1 MKGVLLKYN
10 VRSLLVRRGSTA
22 LTVLGIALTTAIF
35 VGVMALA
42 EGLEM
47 ALGTTGEPLHVLV
60 RRRGSDS
67 ELTSFIPRDVWP
79 IVRYLPG
86 IERDSRGEPLAS
98 AELVVVINL
107 PRRGEAQGVNVTVR
121 GLSPESL
128 ALRPRARIVEGRM
141 FRPGLREVVVARRLS
156 ERFQN
161 LRLGDEVRFGKG
173 AWRVVGL
180 FEAGNTAFD
189 SEIWVEV
196 NQLAS
201 EYNRPGYSSFL
212 LKATSDVALRA
223 LCERI
228 EQERRYP
235 LLAQS
240 EIEYYREQTR
250 VAGPIRALGMFLVL
264 VLGIGAGFAAMNTM
278 DAAVTSRAREIATLR
293 ALGFRRRQIG
303 RAFLVESAL
312 LGLAGGVIGSA
323 LALPLHGL
331 TTGTA
336 NWETFSEIIFAF
348 RVTPGLMLTGIAFAV
363 LVATFGGLLPARQAA
378 RQAPALVLRGL

>member
-1 MKGVLLKYN
+1 MLLKYN
-10 VRSLLVRRGSTA
+10 VRSLLMRRGSTA
-22 LTVLGIALTTAIF
+22 LTVMGIALTTAIF

-42 EGLEM
+42 EGLET
-47 ALGTTGEPLHVLV
+47 ALGTTGEPSHVLV

-67 ELTSFIPRDVWP
+67 ELNSFIPRDVWP

-86 IERDSRGEPLAS
+86 IERDSRREPLAS

-107 PRRGEAQGVNVTVR
+107 PRRGETQGVNVTVR
-121 GLSPESL
+121 GLSLEGL

-161 LRLGDEVRFGKG
+161 LQLGDEVRFGQG
-173 AWRVVGL
+173 TWRVVGL

-189 SEIWVEV
+189 SEIWVDV

-201 EYNRPGYSSFL
+201 AYNRPGYSSFL
-212 LKATSDVALRA
+212 LNATDDVAVKT

-235 LLAQS
+235 LFAQP

-278 DAAVTSRAREIATLR
+278 DAAVASRAREIATLR
-293 ALGFRRRQIG
+293 ALGFRRWQIG

-323 LALPLHGL
+323 LTLPLHGL

-348 RVTPGLMLTGIAFAV
+348 RVTPGLLLTGIAFAV
-363 LVATFGGLLPARQAA
+363 LVGALGGTLPARRAA
-378 RQAPALVLRGL
+378 QQAPARVLREL

>member
-1 MKGVLLKYN
+1 MLLKYN
-10 VRSLLVRRGSTA
+10 VRSLLVRWGSTA

-42 EGLEM
+42 EGLET
-47 ALGTTGEPLHVLV
+47 ALGTTGEPQHVLV

-67 ELTSFIPRDVWP
+67 EGSSFIPRDIWP
-79 IVRYLPG
+79 MVRYLPG
-86 IERDSRGEPLAS
+86 IARDSRGEPLAS
-98 AELVVVINL
+98 AELAVIINL
-107 PRRGEAQGVNVTVR
+107 PRRGETQGVNVTVR

-128 ALRPRARIVEGRM
+128 ALRPRVRIVEGRM
-141 FRPGLREVVVARRLS
+141 FRPGLREAIVARRLS

-161 LRLGDEVRFGKG
+161 LGLGDEVRFGKG
-173 AWRVVGL
+173 SWRVVGL

-189 SEIWVEV
+189 SEIWVDV

-201 EYNRPGYSSFL
+201 DYNRPGYSSFL
-212 LKATSDVALRA
+212 LKATDEAALKT
-223 LCERI
+223 LIERI

-235 LLAQS
+235 LLAQP
-240 EIEYYREQTR
+240 EMEYYREQTR

-264 VLGIGAGFAAMNTM
+264 VLGVGAGFAAMNTM
-278 DAAVTSRAREIATLR
+278 DAAVAFRAREIATLR

-303 RAFLVESAL
+303 IAFLVESAL
-312 LGLAGGVIGSA
+312 LGLIGGAIGSA
-323 LALPLHGL
+323 LALPVHGL

-348 RVTPGLMLTGIAFAV
+348 RVTPALMLTGLVFAT
-363 LVATFGGLLPARQAA
+363 LVGALGGMLPARRAA
-378 RQAPALVLRGL
+378 RQAPALVLREL